1 VSETNV
7 IHVALVDDDARFLQF
22 VLEALATEADMRVV
36 ASASTLADGRT
47 LLDLP
52 RVDVLVV
59 DLGLPDG
66 SGIELIREASS
77 RRAGLEVL
85 VSTVLGDEQSV
96 LRSFEAG
103 ATGYLLKQHDAQ
115 RLRDDIRMMH
125 MGGSPISPLMARKL
139 LSRLQVRDDAPA
151 PPEASGPAKGAA
163 KVSSEDAGLSVREH
177 EVLLYITKGF
187 TAEEIAGLMGLSHH
201 TVQTYIRRTYRK
213 LNVRSRVEAIFE
225 ARVSGLIP

>member
-1 VSETNV
+1 MNDTHV
-7 IHVALVDDDARFLQF
+7 IHVAIVDDDARFLQF
-22 VLEALATEADMRVV
+22 VLEALASETDMCVV
-36 ASASTLADGRT
+36 ASASTLAAGRS

-52 RVDVLVV
+52 RLDVLVV

-66 SGIELIREASS
+66 SGIELIREAST

-115 RLRDDIRMMH
+115 RLRDDIRMMQ

-139 LSRLQVRDDAPA
+139 LSRLQAREQAPTA
-151 PPEASGPAKGAA
+151 PEAAVRPKENGD
-163 KVSSEDAGLSVREH
+163 EAGLSAREH
-177 EVLLYITKGF
+177 EVLVYITKGF

>member
-1 VSETNV
+1 MSENHV
-7 IHVALVDDDARFLQF
+7 IHVAVVDDDARFIQF
-22 VLEALATEADMRVV
+22 VLEALATEADMQVV
-36 ASASTLADGRT
+36 ASAPTLAAGRS
-47 LLDLP
+47 LLELP
-52 RVDVLVV
+52 RLDVLVV

-66 SGIELIREASS
+66 SGIELIREASN

-115 RLRDDIRMMH
+115 RLRDDIRMLH

-139 LSRLQVRDDAPA
+139 LGRFQVRDETPA
-151 PPEASGPAKGAA
+151 LRESAVSPKGSTDEAA
-163 KVSSEDAGLSVREH
+163 LSAREH

>member
-1 VSETNV
+1 MSDSNV

-22 VLEALATEADMRVV
+22 VLEALALEGDMQVV
-36 ASASTLADGRT
+36 ASASTLAAGRG
-47 LLDLP
+47 LLELP
-52 RVDVLVV
+52 RLDVLIV

-77 RRAGLEVL
+77 RRTGLEVL

-115 RLRDDIRMMH
+115 RLRDDIRMLH

-139 LSRLQVRDDAPA
+139 LTRFQARDETPAPGPDAPA
-151 PPEASGPAKGAA
+151 GKASA
-163 KVSSEDAGLSVREH
+163 EDAGLSAREH

-187 TAEEIAGLMGLSHH
+187 TAEEIASLMGLSHH

>member
-22 VLEALATEADMRVV
+22 VLEALATETDMRVV
-36 ASASTLADGRT
+36 ASAPTLAAGRS
-47 LLDLP
+47 LLELP
-52 RVDVLVV
+52 RLDVLVV

-66 SGIELIREASS
+66 SGIELIREAST

-115 RLRDDIRMMH
+115 RLREDIRMLH

-139 LSRLQVRDDAPA
+139 LGRFQARVEVPEPREAAAAPK
-151 PPEASGPAKGAA
+151 GPAEEA
-163 KVSSEDAGLSVREH
+163 VLSTREH

>member
-1 VSETNV
+1 MNDTHV
-7 IHVALVDDDARFLQF
+7 IHVALVDDDAQFLQF
-22 VLEALATEADMRVV
+22 ALEALASERDMCVM
-36 ASASTLADGRT
+36 ATAPTLSAGRC

-52 RVDVLVV
+52 RLDVLVV

-66 SGIELIREASS
+66 SGIELIREASA
-77 RRAGLEVL
+77 RRTGLEVL

-139 LSRLQVRDDAPA
+139 LSRLHVREQTAASSQAAVIPKEG
-151 PPEASGPAKGAA
+151 PE
-163 KVSSEDAGLSVREH
+163 EAGLSAREH
-177 EVLLYITKGF
+177 EVLMYITKGF

-225 ARVSGLIP
+225 ARVNGLIP